1 MLRRSALTFTAA
13 GLTTVLLLPFSA
25 TGTAAAAPLLTT
37 VTCTGQSQISY
48 SPPLTNTAKPTDITA
63 HGDFGALA
71 SPGSCLGIGA
81 SVTSAHYD
89 ESFSNPSQS
98 CSSGVAT
105 QSGTRIFTWDN
116 GQTSTF
122 PYTTTL
128 TSIGG
133 QSASVRT
140 GTITAG
146 RFAGLPAEQIT
157 IVPSLDPLACA
168 GAGIDHTTSQ
178 TTLTVGP

>member
-1 MLRRSALTFTAA
+1 MLRRPAFVLAA
-13 GLTTVLLLPFSA
+13 TGLTTALLLPVSA
-25 TGTAAAAPLLTT
+25 TGSAVAAPLLTA

-48 SPPLTNTAKPTDITA
+48 SPPLTNTAKPTAITA

-71 SPGSCLGIGA
+71 SPGLCLGVGT

-98 CSSGVAT
+98 CSSGIAT
-105 QSGTRIFTWDN
+105 QSGTRVFTWND

-140 GTITAG
+140 GTISAG
-146 RFAGLPAEQIT
+146 RFAGLAAEQIT
-157 IVPSLDPLACA
+157 IVPSLDPLACD
-168 GAGIDHTTSQ
+168 GDGIAHTTSR
-178 TTLTVGP
+178 TTLSIGP

>member
-1 MLRRSALTFTAA
+1 MLRRSAFVLAA
-13 GLTTVLLLPFSA
+13 TGLTTALLLPTSA
-25 TGTAAAAPLLTT
+25 AGSAAAEPLLTT

-48 SPPLTNTAKPTDITA
+48 SPPLTNTAGPTDITA

-71 SPGSCLGIGA
+71 SAGLCLGVGA

-98 CSSGVAT
+98 CSSGIAT
-105 QSGTRIFTWDN
+105 QSGTRVFTWDN

-140 GTITAG
+140 GTISAG
-146 RFAGLPAEQIT
+146 RFAGLPAEQTT

-168 GAGIDHTTSQ
+168 GAGIAHTTSQ
-178 TTLTVGP
+178 TTLTIGP